1 MKWFRVRVLST
12 CCHRHEFLS
21 KWIFGDLFSYKQK
34 MVTEDPNLNLMWIFQ
49 RNIGAFGVSKLR
61 KILLTFSIMVVK
73 KPYKFMNSKH
83 NTALQY
89 ITLHYNGILYKTLHD
104 STLRYSTIHHTTLYI
119 SITWDNNRTPISF
132 THLYVFSVFLAMIKC
147 NICSCDYEHS
157 KDAHRPHWYVR
168 RSVGEVIVNEFD
180 ENGP

>member
-1 MKWFRVRVLST
+1 MWNTLYVL
-12 CCHRHEFLS
+12 
-21 KWIFGDLFSYKQK
+21 IFVDLFSYTQK

-89 ITLHYNGILYKTLHD
+89 NNCTQPTILYSALKIEKVSGLQT
-104 STLRYSTIHHTTLYI
+104 S
-119 SITWDNNRTPISF
+119 
-132 THLYVFSVFLAMIKC
+132 
-147 NICSCDYEHS
+147 
-157 KDAHRPHWYVR
+157 
-168 RSVGEVIVNEFD
+168 
-180 ENGP
+180 